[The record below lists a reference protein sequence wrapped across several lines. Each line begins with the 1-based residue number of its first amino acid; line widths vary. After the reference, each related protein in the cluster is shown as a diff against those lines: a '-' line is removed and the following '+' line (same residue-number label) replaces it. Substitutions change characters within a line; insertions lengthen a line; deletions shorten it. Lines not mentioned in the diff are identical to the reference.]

1 MHDWNW
7 HNWGMP
13 MMWFIW
19 IPLIVLIIWL
29 VVKQTKTDQSS
40 GQKKEIVNGDI
51 EKKICQWGNYHGR
64 IRTAKESVRKRIKMQ
79 EIPPSAY
86 NYAFIK

>member
-40 GQKKEIVNGDI
+40 GQKKKSSMEILKRRYASGEITTEEYERRKKVL
-51 EKKICQWGNYHGR
+51 EK
-64 IRTAKESVRKRIKMQ
+64 E
-79 EIPPSAY
+79 
-86 NYAFIK
+86 